1 MTAVSNARR
10 RYQESKFQL
19 VYNYK
24 ACHDVIVERVV
35 SHLLNMVVALTPA
48 WEEIEP
54 QLRTMAQTFTF
65 PSLQEQHRLCKRMQS
80 GAGF

>member
-1 MTAVSNARR
+1 MPEVAAQIKERTLAADHSMTAVNNARK

-24 ACHDVIVERVV
+24 ACHDIIVERVV
-35 SHLLNMVVALTPA
+35 SHCLNMVVALTPA

-54 QLRTMAQTFTF
+54 QLRTMA
-65 PSLQEQHRLCKRMQS
+65 
-80 GAGF
+80 